1 MAETYS
7 YYGRQPSAA
16 RPAGAADGASD
27 SANNGAL
34 GMAFRSVLFVAVLL
48 CVWTS
53 FNPFASADQV
63 FIVTDAGS
71 NITQTGYS
79 VMFVILAAWCF
90 GHQPLRL
97 LFLVRPILILA
108 LLWCVVSVVTS
119 WEPSLSERRF
129 LYALVM
135 IGIAGMMLLVPKDRR
150 HFADLMGIVALLLL
164 AASYVGVALLPSLS
178 IHQASDIAEPELAGA
193 WRGIFGHKNGAS
205 AAMVVFVLSGLMLR
219 SLGRSAVGLLII
231 ALALPFLWFT
241 HSRTALAELPMV
253 VVISFFAGASRNP
266 VIGIALTLA
275 TIAGLNLVAIGSMYS
290 PSLHG
295 LLQALYIDPTFTG
308 RTDIWRF
315 VIAHIAERPFTGYG
329 FSTFWLTEDVVYGFK
344 DVGWVSSVST
354 AHNGYLD
361 LALQLGIPGAFLMIL
376 WLFVAP
382 LVDFYRVSYV
392 PANDPVKIFFFRLL
406 LFAAFESCFES
417 SFVLVNAFL
426 VFLVWAGFS
435 LRFMSRLPLAA

>member
-1 MAETYS
+1 VAQSHSS
-7 YYGRQPSAA
+7 YWQPPLVAQ
-16 RPAGAADGASD
+16 PAGAAE
-27 SANNGAL
+27 SAV
-34 GMAFRSVLFVAVLL
+34 GMAFRSVLFVTILL
-48 CVWTS
+48 CIWTS

-63 FIVTDAGS
+63 FIVSDAGS

-79 VMFVILAAWCF
+79 VMFVVLAAWCF
-90 GHQPLRL
+90 AHQPLRL

-108 LLWCVVSVVTS
+108 LAWCFVSVIYS
-119 WEPSLSERRF
+119 WEPALGERRF

-135 IGIAGMMLLVPKDRR
+135 IGIAGMMLLVPKDGR
-150 HFADLMGIVALLLL
+150 HFADLMGIVALLLI

-205 AAMVVFVLSGLMLR
+205 AAMAVFVLTGLMLR
-219 SLGRSAVGLLII
+219 GQGRKAIGLLII

-253 VVISFFAGASRNP
+253 VMISFLAASSRNLI
-266 VIGIALTLA
+266 VGIALIVA
-275 TIAGLNLVAIGSMYS
+275 TIMGLNLIAIGSIYS
-290 PSLHG
+290 PLLHSMLEG
-295 LLQALYIDPTFTG
+295 LYIDPTFTG

-315 VIAHIAERPFTGYG
+315 VISHIAERPITGYG
-329 FSTFWLTEDVVYGFK
+329 FATFWLTEDVVYGFK

-361 LALQLGIPGAFLMIL
+361 LALQMGIPGAFLMII
-376 WLFVAP
+376 WLFLSP
-382 LVDFYRVSYV
+382 MVDFYRVSFV
-392 PANDPVKIFFFRLL
+392 PAKDPVKLFFLRLL

-417 SFVLVNAFL
+417 SFLLVNAFL

-435 LRFMSRLPLAA
+435 LRFMSRMPLAA

>member
-1 MAETYS
+1 
-7 YYGRQPSAA
+7 
-16 RPAGAADGASD
+16 
-27 SANNGAL
+27 
-34 GMAFRSVLFVAVLL
+34 
-48 CVWTS
+48 
-53 FNPFASADQV
+53 
-63 FIVTDAGS
+63 
-71 NITQTGYS
+71 
-79 VMFVILAAWCF
+79 
-90 GHQPLRL
+90 
-97 LFLVRPILILA
+97 
-108 LLWCVVSVVTS
+108 
-119 WEPSLSERRF
+119 
-129 LYALVM
+129 
-135 IGIAGMMLLVPKDRR
+135 
-150 HFADLMGIVALLLL
+150 
-164 AASYVGVALLPSLS
+164 
-178 IHQASDIAEPELAGA
+178 
-193 WRGIFGHKNGAS
+193 
-205 AAMVVFVLSGLMLR
+205 
-219 SLGRSAVGLLII
+219 
-231 ALALPFLWFT
+231 
-241 HSRTALAELPMV
+241 
-253 VVISFFAGASRNP
+253 
-266 VIGIALTLA
+266 
-275 TIAGLNLVAIGSMYS
+275 MYS

-376 WLFVAP
+376 WLFVSP

>member
-1 MAETYS
+1 MAETHS
-7 YYGRQPSAA
+7 YYWQQPLAA
-16 RPAGAADGASD
+16 RPAGTAG
-27 SANNGAL
+27 SANDSAL

-63 FIVTDAGS
+63 FIVSDAGS

-90 GHQPLRL
+90 GHQPLRML
-97 LFLVRPILILA
+97 VLVRPILILA

-119 WEPSLSERRF
+119 WEPALSGRRF

-135 IGIAGMMLLVPKDRR
+135 VGIAGMMLLVPKDKR
-150 HFADLMGIVALLLL
+150 HFADLMGIVALLLM

-178 IHQASDIAEPELAGA
+178 IHQASDIIEPELAGA

-205 AAMVVFVLSGLMLR
+205 AAMVVFVFSGLMLR
-219 SLGRSAVGLLII
+219 SLGRRAVGLLII

-241 HSRTALAELPMV
+241 HSRTALAELPLV
-253 VVISFFAGASRNP
+253 VVISIFAKATRNP
-266 VIGIALTLA
+266 VIGVALTLA
-275 TIAGLNLVAIGSMYS
+275 TILGLNLVAIGSIYS
-290 PSLHG
+290 PTLHS
-295 LLQALYIDPTFTG
+295 LLQDLYIDPTFTG

-315 VIAHIAERPFTGYG
+315 IIAHIAERPTTGYG
-329 FSTFWLTEDVVYGFK
+329 FSTFWMTEHVVYGFK
-344 DVGWVSSVST
+344 DMGWVSSVSSG
-354 AHNGYLD
+354 HNGYLD
-361 LALQLGIPGAFLMIL
+361 IALQVGIPGAFLMIL
-376 WLFVAP
+376 WLVVAP

-392 PANDPVKIFFFRLL
+392 PANDPVKLFFFRLL
-406 LFAAFESCFES
+406 LFAALESCFES
-417 SFVLVNAFL
+417 SFLLVNAFL

-435 LRFMSRLPLAA
+435 LRYMSRLPLAA

>member
-1 MAETYS
+1 M
-7 YYGRQPSAA
+7 
-16 RPAGAADGASD
+16 
-27 SANNGAL
+27 
-34 GMAFRSVLFVAVLL
+34 
-48 CVWTS
+48 
-53 FNPFASADQV
+53 
-63 FIVTDAGS
+63 
-71 NITQTGYS
+71 
-79 VMFVILAAWCF
+79 
-90 GHQPLRL
+90 
-97 LFLVRPILILA
+97 
-108 LLWCVVSVVTS
+108 
-119 WEPSLSERRF
+119 
-129 LYALVM
+129 
-135 IGIAGMMLLVPKDRR
+135 
-150 HFADLMGIVALLLL
+150 
-164 AASYVGVALLPSLS
+164 
-178 IHQASDIAEPELAGA
+178 
-193 WRGIFGHKNGAS
+193 
-205 AAMVVFVLSGLMLR
+205 
-219 SLGRSAVGLLII
+219 LII

-275 TIAGLNLVAIGSMYS
+275 TILGLNLVAIGSMYS
-290 PSLHG
+290 PSLHD

-315 VIAHIAERPFTGYG
+315 VIRHIADRPVTGYG

-376 WLFVAP
+376 WLFVSP

-417 SFVLVNAFL
+417 SFLLVNAFL

-435 LRFMSRLPLAA
+435 LRFMSRLPLAV

>member
-1 MAETYS
+1 VAQTHS
-7 YYGRQPSAA
+7 YYWQQPVAE
-16 RPAGAADGASD
+16 RPAGSAD
-27 SANNGAL
+27 SANDSAV
-34 GMAFRSVLFVAVLL
+34 GMAFRSVLFVTVLL

-53 FNPFASADQV
+53 FNPFPSADQV
-63 FIVTDAGS
+63 FVVTDAGS

-79 VMFVILAAWCF
+79 VMFVVLAAWCSI
-90 GHQPLRL
+90 HQPLRML
-97 LFLVRPILILA
+97 VLVRPILILA
-108 LLWCVVSVVTS
+108 LAWCAVSVVTS

-135 IGIAGMMLLVPKDRR
+135 IGIAGMMLLVPKDSR
-150 HFADLMGIVALLLL
+150 HFADLMGVVALLLL

-178 IHQASDIAEPELAGA
+178 IHQASDVAEPELAGD

-205 AAMVVFVLSGLMLR
+205 AAMVVFVFSGLMLR
-219 SLGRSAVGLLII
+219 SLGRRAVGLLII

-253 VVISFFAGASRNP
+253 VVISLFAQASRNP
-266 VIGIALTLA
+266 VIGMALTLA
-275 TIAGLNLVAIGSMYS
+275 TILGLNLMAIGSIYS
-290 PSLHG
+290 PSLHS
-295 LLQALYIDPTFTG
+295 LLQDLYIDPTFTG

-315 VIAHIAERPFTGYG
+315 IIVHIAERPITGYG
-329 FSTFWLTEDVVYGFK
+329 FSSFWMTEHAVYGFK
-344 DVGWVSSVST
+344 DLGWVSSVSSG
-354 AHNGYLD
+354 HNGYLD
-361 LALQLGIPGAFLMIL
+361 IALQVGIPGAFLMIL
-376 WLFVAP
+376 WLVIAP

-392 PANDPVKIFFFRLL
+392 PANDPVKLFFFRLL

-417 SFVLVNAFL
+417 SFLLVNAFL